1 METEGAE
8 MLESLLPS
16 KFKYRVKEVKIL
28 EQSEILEE
36 VKFHACLLMLTS
48 AGKWKWK
55 NCFCSLPQR
64 IQI

>member
-16 KFKYRVKEVKIL
+16 KYRVKEVKIL